1 MKVLKIMAQ
10 KQAVKPFFTLCRK
23 IFIKKP
29 KGDFF
34 VADNLVADEIHQVKH
49 LGLTH

>member
-1 MKVLKIMAQ
+1 MKVLKIMTQ
-10 KQAVKPFFTLCRK
+10 KRAVKPFPTLQIK

-49 LGLTH
+49 CGLTH